1 MQIARIVVAVMLAAT
16 ACADEGLSKEEFIER
31 ADAICRESEEQ
42 TEEIEPP
49 RTPEELAG
57 FVDEA
62 ERITGDLL
70 RKLRDLEAPEED
82 RQEIDALLNKIQ
94 EALGHLP
101 EIGRAAEEESA
112 ERIKQ
117 LGRELRDVSAEANE
131 MARDYGFEV
140 CGREQAAPAP

>member
-16 ACADEGLSKEEFIER
+16 ACGNDALSKEEYIER
-31 ADAICRESEEQ
+31 ADAICRETERQ
-42 TEEIEPP
+42 TQDLERP

-62 ERITGDLL
+62 ERVTADLL
-70 RKLRDLEAPEED
+70 RQLRDLQPPEED

-94 EALGHLP
+94 EALGYLP
-101 EIGRAAEEESA
+101 SIARAAEERSA
-112 ERIKQ
+112 ARIKQ
-117 LGRELRDVSAEANE
+117 LGRELREVSSEANE
-131 MARDYGFEV
+131 MARDYGFQV